1 MSKVCQMCVCCTT
14 MIIGSYGNRIGSDYK
29 MNAMKELVIVEA
41 VDDTGHI
48 SLNKKK
54 TPFPFNAPGAVKK
67 FFSGND
73 NLVNIQLLERGK

>member
-1 MSKVCQMCVCCTT
+1 MSVMSKVCQMCVCCTT

-48 SLNKKK
+48 SLNKKNHH
-54 TPFPFNAPGAVKK
+54 FLSMHPG
-67 FFSGND
+67 
-73 NLVNIQLLERGK
+73 Q

>member
-1 MSKVCQMCVCCTT
+1 

-48 SLNKKK
+48 SLNNH
-54 TPFPFNAPGAVKK
+54 FLSMHPG
-67 FFSGND
+67 
-73 NLVNIQLLERGK
+73 Q